1 MEILTSYSGDTLQLI
16 SDGQSY
22 SLSGFDS
29 SVNKIKLS
37 VFSTAGAFL
46 RSQDLTQDLD
56 FYISNNQLFLKPNE
70 YLDREGFGEG
80 NYNLQFDFI
89 TRYTESDLFYISE
102 ISPSRKE
109 VRLSLQSTDS
119 IDDGLQ
125 DSVVSFLNEDDVSYQ
140 FNSFLDL
147 SQGRLIPINSYAFDN
162 ISQDKRTLI
171 LKLNQPLSGDTVTL
185 NSDFNIVNKL

>member
-37 VFSTAGAFL
+37 VFSTTGGFL

-80 NYNLQFDFI
+80 NYN
-89 TRYTESDLFYISE
+89 
-102 ISPSRKE
+102 
-109 VRLSLQSTDS
+109 
-119 IDDGLQ
+119 
-125 DSVVSFLNEDDVSYQ
+125 
-140 FNSFLDL
+140 
-147 SQGRLIPINSYAFDN
+147 
-162 ISQDKRTLI
+162 
-171 LKLNQPLSGDTVTL
+171 
-185 NSDFNIVNKL
+185 